1 MERRTKFNVFYILFA
16 VFAMLAVQEGWRR
29 AQTIEVVPYSEFEK
43 YLEEDRIAEVTVSDQ
58 HITISQYRQRV
69 RPVQQGVGRG
79 TAVARVALVS
89 IARHSREK
97 PLSIHFAEAITK
109 HFNHVHVP
117 LSVEIDAERGVQLG
131 LGRRAVALLGAAAG
145 DQHEL
150 VGAGGGG

>member
-1 MERRTKFNVFYILFA
+1 RPPLLPYATLFRSIA
-16 VFAMLAVQEGWRR
+16 VESFSARAGYGGDHASVRINLAD
-29 AQTIEVVPYSEFEK
+29 AIVPG
-43 YLEEDRIAEVTVSDQ
+43 VSDQ

-117 LSVEIDAERGVQLG
+117 LSVEID
-131 LGRRAVALLGAAAG
+131 
-145 DQHEL
+145 
-150 VGAGGGG
+150 